1 MRHAGGQFFNHRGSG
16 GYGVTLFVCGGHF
29 GHVFM
34 CPLLSHQGSATTIIR
49 NCPGDCAGDIPDES
63 SAGSGLLGR
72 EIATHHRGYN
82 RKRIIEPTEK
92 ASAAII
98 RDASLHGWGVVF
110 IPDSSNVKIAGGKW
124 KKMPF
129 LIMQA
134 EARAVRLALLAFS
147 AILPR
152 TIDVWMSNT
161 SLQGAANKGNSKP
174 HAMTR
179 ELKRIYGFLDPR
191 GIKAS
196 FAHVRSAE
204 TRRRHITRSCFH
216 TRGISEGE
224 RRGLVAGGAQS
235 LPRRR

>member
-1 MRHAGGQFFNHRGSG
+1 
-16 GYGVTLFVCGGHF
+16 
-29 GHVFM
+29 
-34 CPLLSHQGSATTIIR
+34 
-49 NCPGDCAGDIPDES
+49 
-63 SAGSGLLGR
+63 
-72 EIATHHRGYN
+72 
-82 RKRIIEPTEK
+82 
-92 ASAAII
+92 SAAIT
-98 RDASLHGWGVVF
+98 RDASLHGWGAVF

-161 SLQGAANKGNSKP
+161 SLQRAANKGSSKP

-204 TRRRHITRSCFH
+204 RQPRRRHIARSCFH
-216 TRGISEGE
+216 TRGISGA
-224 RRGLVAGGAQS
+224 AGSCGWRI
-235 LPRRR
+235 PRFSTS